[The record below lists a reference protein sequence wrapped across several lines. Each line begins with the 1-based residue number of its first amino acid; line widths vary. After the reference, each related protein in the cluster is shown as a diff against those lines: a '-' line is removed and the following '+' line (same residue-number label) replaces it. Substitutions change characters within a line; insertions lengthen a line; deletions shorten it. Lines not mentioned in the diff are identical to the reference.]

1 MFTQLIKEIFKEM
14 FDDNLS
20 WLRDTG
26 LIQKM
31 EADAARD
38 LRPKE
43 SPKVTG
49 DRPMTFWKYDESSIS
64 FLMQDTCL

>member
-1 MFTQLIKEIFKEM
+1 M

-38 LRPKE
+38 LRPTE
-43 SPKVTG
+43 SPKITG
-49 DRPMTFWKYDESSIS
+49 DRPMTFWKYAECCIS
-64 FLMQDTCL
+64 YLM

>member
-1 MFTQLIKEIFKEM
+1 M

-38 LRPKE
+38 LRTNE
-43 SPKVTG
+43 SPKITG
-49 DRPMTFWKYDESSIS
+49 DRPITFWKYAKCSIY